1 MNKKRLEKK
10 KLDRNRELY
19 DSGEKFLMHTYSRL
33 PVVFTR
39 AKMQYLWDINGSKYL
54 DFIAGY
60 GCLNVG
66 HTNDYVT
73 RILKKQ
79 IESIV
84 QPSNVY
90 YSLPQIELAGKL
102 CELTGFGKKV
112 FFANSGTEAIECA
125 IKLARKYS
133 REKFSQQRYKI
144 VSFYKSFHGRTM
156 GALSATAQESKQ
168 KIFEP
173 LLEGFNY
180 ASINDIGS
188 VEEKIDNGTCAV
200 LIELVQGEGG
210 INISEIEF
218 IKQLRNLC
226 SEKKILLI
234 LDEVQTGFG
243 RTGRMFAFQHYL
255 ILPDILVLAKSL
267 GGGMPLG
274 AVVTDDE
281 ISSAFGPG
289 SHGSTFGG
297 NAASCAAGCAVI
309 DYILDK
315 DLIGRAEALGKY
327 LLDLLK
333 VLSERSEL
341 IKEVRGMGLMIGV
354 ELKKPVAGD
363 IVKAAL
369 NDRLIINKV
378 SDYVL
383 RFLPPL
389 IIAKKD
395 IDRLFSWL
403 KKNLKKFEN

>member
-281 ISSAFGPG
+281 ISSAFEPG